1 MPPVMPSV
9 SPVDPEYF
17 SEKHVEHLVLPLLIQ
32 DPAVT
37 VKAIFTSTGFEEST
51 SDEDV
56 GIVLDTTSFYAEQGG
71 QVNSRL
77 LILLESYVVRCFTI

>member
-1 MPPVMPSV
+1 MRSV

-17 SEKHVEHLVLPLLIQ
+17 SDMHDEHLVPPWLTQ

-51 SDEDV
+51 CDEDV

-71 QVNSRL
+71 QVNS
-77 LILLESYVVRCFTI
+77 